1 MSRIIS
7 TSNGTPVICVNAM
20 LKMTYKYRQT
30 CECSNVKGNRSKRSI
45 VKSDH
50 FYKYNKNMFPSR
62 VTPSVVAMMLYLE

>member
-20 LKMTYKYRQT
+20 LKMTYKYRQK
-30 CECSNVKGNRSKRSI
+30 CECSNVNGNRSKRSI

-50 FYKYNKNMFPSR
+50 FYNYNKTIFPSR
-62 VTPSVVAMMLYLE
+62 GTPNVVAMMLYLE